1 MKKTI
6 LITIFPL
13 LSLWVQ
19 AQTSDT
25 TRSLKNDSVKVIDS
39 DTTIYNYDDIKSQLP
54 DNISSHSGIIAIPVK
69 YPKSAMENGIQG
81 TVIAT
86 FIVEKDGSVSN
97 IKIIK
102 KIDRDLD
109 NEVIR
114 VLKLSPKW
122 KPFILNGHLIRVR
135 YKLPVPFKIND

>member
-1 MKKTI
+1 MKKTL
-6 LITIFPL
+6 LITIFSL
-13 LSLWVQ
+13 LSLGVK

-54 DNISSHSGIIAIPVK
+54 DNISSHSGITTIPVK
-69 YPKSAMENGIQG
+69 YPKSAMENDIQG

-109 NEVIR
+109 NEVMR

-122 KPFILNGHLIRVR
+122 KPFILNGRLIRVR
-135 YKLPVPFKIND
+135 YKVPVPFKINE